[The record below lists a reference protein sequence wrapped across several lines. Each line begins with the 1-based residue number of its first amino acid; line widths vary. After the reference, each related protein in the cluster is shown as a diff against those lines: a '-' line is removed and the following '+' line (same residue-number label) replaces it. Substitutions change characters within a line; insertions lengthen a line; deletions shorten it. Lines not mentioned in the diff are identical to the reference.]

1 MIKLNLEIPNKE
13 TRSNP
18 TSPLSVGWH
27 NLFDHGY
34 SDAGVDVTPHTA
46 MQGSS
51 TVAACV
57 RLISSSIGSLP
68 LLLYAKNGNSKTQ
81 LFDHPVY
88 SLLRYEPNP
97 ESTPQ
102 TLLTSLVQ
110 DVLLRGNGYLEITR
124 TGPRISGLWY
134 VSAEHVRVFRDTKT
148 GDILYEI
155 CLGSNRRTL
164 PPSSVIHVTGQ
175 PSSDG
180 VTGLSCLQTSRDVI
194 AESLAI
200 QKHSNLYF
208 GNVSTPAGILSTTER
223 LLPEAR
229 SMIRESWH
237 ALVGGRSKFKTAV
250 LDNSLTYTPLNP
262 TSNIDSDLVKA
273 KEWSRQAVCS
283 LFGVPPA
290 LTASEAK
297 TSGETQSS
305 LTISFLESA
314 LKPIMKKIEAELVR
328 KLFPTEKSKF
338 AIEFSWMDLLR
349 SDPATFMEALSVV
362 RGGGI
367 YSNDELREMVGL
379 NSLGGDFGA
388 MILAPV
394 NMVDSRVLIGKAPD
408 PKIKPVGNADNEGQ
422 QNDE

>member
-124 TGPRISGLWY
+124 TGPRITGLWY
-134 VSAEHVRVFRDTKT
+134 VSAEHVRVYRDTTKT
-148 GDILYEI
+148 GDLQYEI
-155 CLGSNRRTL
+155 TIGSNRRTV

-200 QKHSNLYF
+200 QRHTNLYF
-208 GNVSTPAGILSTTER
+208 KNASQPTGILSTTDR
-223 LLPEAR
+223 LKPEER
-229 SMIRESWH
+229 SMIRESWEK
-237 ALVGGRSKFKTAV
+237 LVGGVSKFRTAV
-250 LDNSLTYTPLNP
+250 LDSSLTYTPLNP

-290 LTASEAK
+290 LIASEAR

-305 LTISFLESA
+305 LTISMVEYG
-314 LKPIMKKIEAELVR
+314 MKNLIKKTEAELVR

-338 AIEFSWMDLLR
+338 AIEFSWMDMLR
-349 SDPATFMEALSVV
+349 SDPAAFMEALSVV

-379 NSLGGDFGA
+379 NSLGGAFGA

-394 NMVDSRVLIGKAPD
+394 NMVDSSVLIGKAPD
-408 PKIKPVGNADNEGQ
+408 PKIAPMGNNEGQ